1 MRQGRI
7 AYSIGHAGILAV
19 AAAVVAA
26 TALGAQAPPDI
37 EAIYVIQGAQR
48 DAKAEALLQTD
59 SAGGARSLRV
69 YNVGASLER
78 LFQLYAKRLIARP
91 DGDEDS
97 VHAPVTP
104 RAPVTGSTPVLYH
117 LVFHSFDDECMD
129 AAPVAGTECRRW
141 RRGKDKRKVLEDSRI
156 GYEQGRWPKWIDAVT
171 FTWLRREPNGDRV
184 RFRVELRDAGLSP
197 DWKRHIPLARLLVEG
212 VVLPPG
218 AP

>member
-1 MRQGRI
+1 MSESRT
-7 AYSIGHAGILAV
+7 AYSTRRPGLWAV
-19 AAAVVAA
+19 AAAIVAT

-48 DAKAEALLQTD
+48 DAQAEALLQAD

-69 YNVGASLER
+69 YRVGASLER

-91 DGDEDS
+91 YGDPDS
-97 VHAPVTP
+97 VHAPVIP
-104 RAPVTGSTPVLYH
+104 QAPVTGSTPVFYH
-117 LVFHSFDDECMD
+117 LMFHSFDDECMD
-129 AAPVAGTECRRW
+129 AVPVAGTECRRW

-156 GYEQGRWPKWIDAVT
+156 GYEQGRWPKWIDTVT
-171 FTWLRREPNGDRV
+171 FTWLRREPNGDVV
-184 RFRVELRDAGLSP
+184 RFRVELRDIGLSP

-218 AP
+218 TP